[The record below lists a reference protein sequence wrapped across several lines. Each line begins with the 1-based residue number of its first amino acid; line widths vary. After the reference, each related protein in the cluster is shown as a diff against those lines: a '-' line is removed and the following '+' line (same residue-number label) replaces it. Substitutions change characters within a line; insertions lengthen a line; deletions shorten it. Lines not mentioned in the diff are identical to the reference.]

1 MKKDPL
7 NIITSLIF
15 NLNLLE
21 ENRTYNIN
29 EFKFLRNLEYHWIT
43 IKKYL
48 KMISLI
54 QEYSPEIQI
63 IDDSKLKIKKS
74 KIYKNLT
81 EKEKTIIYLFNN
93 QAFDQNSAVFL
104 PDDFEISKISK
115 SIGYLFNK
123 TESNKYYLTKSSLDL
138 YKSIKQS
145 LSDLIFNEKEINQVF
160 FRPVPSI
167 EFETSKLFK
176 SADFIIR
183 IKSLDAVSTSEIPLR
198 LNLIKDTSPREL
210 EEFYI
215 YNRMS

>member
-29 EFKFLRNLEYHWIT
+29 EFKYLRNLEYHWIT
-43 IKKYL
+43 VKKYL
-48 KMISLI
+48 KIISLI

-81 EKEKTIIYLFNN
+81 EKEKIIIYLFNI
-93 QAFDQNSAVFL
+93 QAFDQNSAIFL

-123 TESNKYYLTKSSLDL
+123 TENNKYYLTKSGLDL

-160 FRPVPSI
+160 FRPILST
-167 EFETSKLFK
+167 EDETSKFFK
-176 SADFIIR
+176 SDEFFNR
-183 IKSLDAVSTSEIPLR
+183 IKSTFKGSTSEISLN
-198 LNLIKDTSPREL
+198 LNLIKDTSPEEL
-210 EEFYI
+210 GRFYI
-215 YNRMS
+215 